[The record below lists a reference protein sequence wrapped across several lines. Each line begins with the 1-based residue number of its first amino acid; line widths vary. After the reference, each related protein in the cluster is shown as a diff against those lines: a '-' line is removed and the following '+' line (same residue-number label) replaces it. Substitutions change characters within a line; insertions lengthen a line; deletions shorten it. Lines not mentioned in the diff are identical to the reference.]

1 MTIIGITGR
10 SGSGKSSLCEY
21 YRCKGF
27 TVIDCD
33 VEAGVVL
40 QKGSPCLKELAAA
53 FGNDIINKDG
63 SLDRPTLADRA
74 FKDKKSQKLLN
85 SITHPY
91 INRRVLDRLNDAA
104 KRGEELVFIDVPL
117 LIDYPLEHYC
127 DRVVVLRT
135 KEEVALER
143 LQKRGMS
150 REQAKKRLS
159 TQHSNARL
167 VAAADFVITNNSGR
181 EELEQKAR
189 QLLTKLVSLGKKN
202 SAKPIRRRRVP
213 HRVKR
218 WLPLLFL
225 PLIIVAVLLITGQLN
240 IIEEEVYQLGYE
252 DRVLEVCEMYELDP
266 YIIFSVIKTESNFVP
281 DAVSNVGARGLMQIT
296 EITFDWIQTQI
307 DPEKQ
312 YTYDD
317 MFDPEVNILFG
328 SYYISRCLERYHGDL
343 DTAVASYHS
352 GWGTVDEL
360 LQDGEFSDDGMILDV
375 FPYEQMNHYVNKIN
389 ANYESYINIYKER
402 ENNV

>member
-10 SGSGKSSLCEY
+10 SGSGKSSLSEF
-21 YRCKGF
+21 YRSKGF

-33 VEAGVVL
+33 VETGVVL
-40 QKGSPCLKELAAA
+40 QKGSPCLDELAAA
-53 FGNDIINKDG
+53 FGDDILNQDG
-63 SLDRPTLADRA
+63 TLQRPILAERA
-74 FKDKKSQKLLN
+74 FVDKKSQKLLN

-91 INRRVLDRLNDAA
+91 INRRVLDKLNEVA
-104 KRGEELVFIDVPL
+104 KRGDELVFIDVPL
-117 LIDYPLEHYC
+117 LIDYPLERYC

-135 KEEVALER
+135 REEIAIER

-150 REQAKKRLS
+150 KEQAKKRLS
-159 TQHSNARL
+159 TQHSTARL
-167 VAAADFVITNNSGR
+167 VAAADYVITNNSGR

-189 QLLTKLVSLGKKN
+189 QLLTKLVSIGKKN
-202 SAKPIRRRRVP
+202 AKKTIRRRRVP
-213 HRVKR
+213 HMVKR
-218 WLPLLFL
+218 WLPLLFF
-225 PLIIVAVLLITGQLN
+225 PIIVIAVLLITGQLN
-240 IIEEEVYQLGYE
+240 FIEEEVYQLGYE
-252 DRVLEVCEMYELDP
+252 ERVIEVCEIYDLDP
-266 YIIFSVIKTESNFVP
+266 FVIFSVIKTESNFQP

-307 DPEKQ
+307 DKENQ

-317 MFDPEVNILFG
+317 MFDPDVNILFG

-360 LQDGEFSDDGMILDV
+360 LQNSEFSDDGLTLDV

-389 ANYESYINIYKER
+389 ANYESYINIYNER
-402 ENNV
+402 E